1 MKAFIKYL
9 SCINYIIKYKI
20 TSLSLHDDLVDKN
33 PKAIISVCSSSND
46 YELQGFEWVTVLF
59 YRFCNISLK

>member
-9 SCINYIIKYKI
+9 SCINYNIKYKI

-33 PKAIISVCSSSND
+33 PKAIISVGSSSND
-46 YELQGFEWVTVLF
+46 YEL
-59 YRFCNISLK
+59 